1 MDPIADPA
9 GSVAPLTQVYEA
21 ARPYLAAL
29 PALPAVDR
37 EVPTPAFSGALPRK
51 GIGAAG
57 AVAEL
62 IAAATTA
69 ATQTSGPH
77 FHHFVVGGATPAAM
91 AADWLT
97 SLVDQNAALRQSSA
111 FAARVEEVALRW
123 LVELLELPDG
133 WGGALTTDASA
144 ATVAGLGAATHWWGE
159 RLGVDVG
166 AVGLSGLPRMSVLSG
181 GFLQPATRNA
191 LQSLGHGRDA
201 AELYTVDSAGRV
213 DLSALRSRLAGLD
226 GPAIIVGTAGEVST
240 GACDPL
246 DALADLAAEYRAWL
260 HVDAAYGAL
269 ALLSPRTAGLL
280 RGVNRADSLSADAH
294 TWLNVPYESGFAL
307 LREPSRLTAAFGTPT
322 SARARALPIWAT
334 LAAYGR
340 DGCRSM
346 VERMLDRTTRLAA
359 LVDEA
364 PDLDRLAPAPL
375 CTVCFRYRP
384 GGLDAP
390 ALDKLNRRLGQE
402 IRDDGRVYVSTT
414 VHCGSVAL
422 RASVV
427 NWRVTDRDIDHLVY
441 VVRETAHRL

>member
-9 GSVAPLTQVYEA
+9 GSLAPLTQVYEA

-37 EVPTPAFSGALPRK
+37 EVPAPAFSGPLPRK
-51 GIGAAG
+51 GIGVTEALKELVSAATS
-57 AVAEL
+57 
-62 IAAATTA
+62 AAA
-69 ATQTSGPH
+69 QTSGPH
-77 FHHFVVGGATPAAM
+77 FHHFVVGGVTPAAM

-97 SLVDQNAALRQSSA
+97 TLVDQNAALRQSSA

-123 LVELLELPDG
+123 LVELLDLPDG
-133 WGGALTTDASA
+133 WGGTLTPDGSA
-144 ATVAGLGAATHWWGE
+144 AAVAGLGAATHWWAE
-159 RLGVDVG
+159 RWGVDAG
-166 AVGLSGLPRMSVLSG
+166 AAGLSGLPRMPVLATG
-181 GFLQPATRNA
+181 LLQPATRNA
-191 LQSLGHGRDA
+191 LQFLGHGRDA
-201 AELYTVDSAGRV
+201 AELYTVDG
-213 DLSALRSRLAGLD
+213 LRDRLAALD
-226 GPAIIVGTAGEVST
+226 TPAVIVGTAGDVNT

-307 LREPSRLTAAFGTPT
+307 LREPTRLTAAFGTPT
-322 SARARALPIWAT
+322 AARARALPIWAT

-346 VERMLDRTTRLAA
+346 VERLLDRAARLAA

-364 PDLDRLAPAPL
+364 PDLERLAAVPL
-375 CTVCFRYRP
+375 CTVCFRYRR
-384 GGLDAP
+384 GGLDGP

-414 VHCGSVAL
+414 VHSGVVAL
-422 RASVV
+422 RASIV
-427 NWRVTDRDIDHLVY
+427 NWRVTDRDVAELVD
-441 VVRETAHRL
+441 VVRETANRL